1 MNQMKSQQ
9 AQQLQHCCS
18 ESLWNC
24 ERLLEDVR
32 SIAGRSIALGL
43 RSFACAETRLPQTEK
58 KKKKK
63 TENKNKVNIYKFFF
77 FSKILKTELKSN
89 KTNLNKNRIKID
101 TN

>member
-32 SIAGRSIALGL
+32 SIVGRSIALGL

-58 KKKKK
+58 KKKKI
-63 TENKNKVNIYKFFF
+63 EINIYINFYFYFIFF
-77 FSKILKTELKSN
+77 FSKILKTELKS
-89 KTNLNKNRIKID
+89 KLT
-101 TN
+101 

>member
-1 MNQMKSQQ
+1 MKSQQ

-58 KKKKK
+58 KI
-63 TENKNKVNIYKFFF
+63 ENRKNFFF
-77 FSKILKTELKSN
+77 FFENI
-89 KTNLNKNRIKID
+89 KNRTKIKL
-101 TN
+101 N